1 MRHALT
7 QHLLQTLIMA
17 RTLRG
22 QDDNEQLGLQFG
34 GTVSL
39 QELLYR
45 RRKNKNGHVTVNLRS
60 VLLEQFKLTIGH
72 VQSLTKLLGN
82 IFSLEI
88 QKLTV
93 SSRLRQL

>member
-1 MRHALT
+1 
-7 QHLLQTLIMA
+7 MA

-22 QDDNEQLGLQFG
+22 QDDNKPLGLQSEG